1 MLALIAVSGCITYL
15 LNPAA
20 GQIAVASAVAF
31 IAAAIADWAVFSAM
45 RKSWMVRANAS
56 NVVGAMVDSVV
67 FPALAFGG
75 LDPVIVAQMFVA
87 KVAGGALWAW
97 VLQRATLKATP

>member
-1 MLALIAVSGCITYL
+1 MLALIVVSGCITYL

-20 GQIAVASAVAF
+20 GQIAIASAVAF
-31 IAAAIADWAVFSAM
+31 ISAASVDWAVFARM
-45 RKSWMVRANAS
+45 QGNWMIRANAS
-56 NVVGAMVDSVV
+56 NVAGAMVDSVV

-75 LDPVIVAQMFVA
+75 LDPLIVAQMFVA

-97 VLQRATLKATP
+97 ALQRAALKEKK